1 MKLNEIKSQ
10 IQELDFLGSYRPEKA
25 PRIKIKLLALHH
37 LQSGKSLKDVAE
49 IVLYDERTV
58 RTWIQRF
65 IMYDYEG
72 LLEKE
77 GRGRHPRLLPGEEE
91 NFKITLDELQDQ
103 CRGGR
108 KTAYDIQALLLEKF
122 DCNYSISGVYA
133 LIDRLN
139 IVWIP
144 GRSKH
149 PKNSDEAINTFKE

>member
-1 MKLNEIKSQ
+1 MMLNEIKSQ
-10 IQELDFLGSYRPEKA
+10 IQDLDFLSSYRSERD

-65 IMYDYEG
+65 VMYDYEG

-91 NFKITLDELQDQ
+91 NFKTALDEFQD
-103 CRGGR
+103 
-108 KTAYDIQALLLEKF
+108 
-122 DCNYSISGVYA
+122 
-133 LIDRLN
+133 
-139 IVWIP
+139 
-144 GRSKH
+144 
-149 PKNSDEAINTFKE
+149 